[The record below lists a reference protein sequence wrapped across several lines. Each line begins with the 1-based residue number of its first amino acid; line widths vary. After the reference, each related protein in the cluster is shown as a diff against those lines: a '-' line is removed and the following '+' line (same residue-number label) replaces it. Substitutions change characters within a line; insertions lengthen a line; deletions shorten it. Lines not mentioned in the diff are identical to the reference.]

1 MSSASET
8 ELEWL
13 QDPETIRGLQGIPP
27 IQTPLRI
34 REEAPFFQEQIQRAI
49 IQKKSNK
56 HSSQQNSLNTKIFSM
71 PRLAPLGY
79 FFVKY
84 SMQSTI
90 YFSVK
95 KKKKKNL
102 FSILFWF
109 VGFCCHFF
117 LKRCFLTF
125 ASPSLFNV
133 IFHLNCLLIV
143 RAALAEHD

>member
-1 MSSASET
+1 
-8 ELEWL
+8 
-13 QDPETIRGLQGIPP
+13 
-27 IQTPLRI
+27 
-34 REEAPFFQEQIQRAI
+34 
-49 IQKKSNK
+49 
-56 HSSQQNSLNTKIFSM
+56 M
-71 PRLAPLGY
+71 PSLAPLG
-79 FFVKY
+79 
-84 SMQSTI
+84 
-90 YFSVK
+90 FSFLFIFLNTQCGVQFISPLK
-95 KKKKKNL
+95 KKKKSF